1 MKRHTTNEKKC
12 SKLSPN
18 AFEHVLNFPFGLEA
32 KAQTMLQGV
41 GVGHGLAI
49 HGSELNK
56 VAMASIPEEVLHQL
70 GLGKALSAFRI
81 CLKA

>member
-1 MKRHTTNEKKC
+1 
-12 SKLSPN
+12 
-18 AFEHVLNFPFGLEA
+18 
-32 KAQTMLQGV
+32 MLQGV